1 MKAELWEGCSSTWLK
16 GLNKAELSD
25 VGAKGL
31 AAPGFITEGADTPVT
46 FKARNPQRSEAY
58 KMRWSS
64 GACSRIRLNTY
75 LTGLMLWK
83 KRFCPSLLS
92 KNSVS
97 SVEQPWVFP
106 QTASCLFSL
115 TTLHITFWEELC
127 VFFLLSEGG
136 PDFVFFLP
144 GFWLSLTGSWQTE
157 QLVLPVSHTS
167 GRKVTQDRC
176 DYVDSLFSAPIS
188 SFIPLLL
195 CTRGTCHSL
204 PDADLIRGPVTRVPA
219 CLRNAKLLHDVVY
232 IFQLQHRRLTLVN
245 ILPGK
250 PHQTLVLLPARWFYS
265 GSN

>member
-25 VGAKGL
+25 VGAEGL

-127 VFFLLSEGG
+127 VFFSFIWGWPWFCFFPPWLLTFSDRLLTDRAARLTRQSHLGDESDTG
-136 PDFVFFLP
+136 PMWLCWFSVFSPYKQLYPFAP
-144 GFWLSLTGSWQTE
+144 VHPRDLSLTARRRLDQ
-157 QLVLPVSHTS
+157 
-167 GRKVTQDRC
+167 R
-176 DYVDSLFSAPIS
+176 A
-188 SFIPLLL
+188 
-195 CTRGTCHSL
+195 CHACPSL
-204 PDADLIRGPVTRVPA
+204 PPKCQITAWCG
-219 CLRNAKLLHDVVY
+219 VY
-232 IFQLQHRRLTLVN
+232 FPITAQASHFSKHFT
-245 ILPGK
+245 
-250 PHQTLVLLPARWFYS
+250 W
-265 GSN
+265 